1 MSDNITTIRGKVK
14 FHIRDISFKDYE
26 IDEMILQVITDI
38 ANETKLFKK
47 IIGFTIHEDKKI
59 YDFRNLTRMNE
70 RVEIELEAVSIQ
82 AYTPEDIIEFIKAGA
97 WSNPEIDKTVFVER
111 DGQSMFIDLLD
122 VYDEFGHYITDKFQ
136 YHGTA
141 QYYCLDNQWRK
152 DNEGVGKCFVA
163 SVIPQ
168 IDEILQE
175 DIHEIM
181 HTIIEG
187 CKYYFNDTFGSG
199 DDAQVANLYYQR
211 YWQSKQALINKHPT
225 QIFAIGRSKAWL

>member
-14 FHIRDISFKDYE
+14 FHIRDISFEDYQ
-26 IDEMILQVITDI
+26 IDEMILQIITDI

-59 YDFRNLTRMNE
+59 YDFRDLTRMNE
-70 RVEIELEAVSIQ
+70 RVEIELESVAIEP
-82 AYTPEDIIEFIKAGA
+82 YTPEDIIDFITSGEWKD
-97 WSNPEIDKTVFVER
+97 PIVDKTTFVE
-111 DGQSMFIDLLD
+111 DEGQSLFIDLLD
-122 VYDEFGHYITDKFQ
+122 IYDEYGRIITDKFQ

-141 QYYCLDNQWRK
+141 QYYCLNDIWRRE
-152 DNEGVGKCFVA
+152 NEGVGKCFVA
-163 SVIPQ
+163 SVVPH

-175 DIHEIM
+175 DIHSIM
-181 HTIIEG
+181 SAIIEG